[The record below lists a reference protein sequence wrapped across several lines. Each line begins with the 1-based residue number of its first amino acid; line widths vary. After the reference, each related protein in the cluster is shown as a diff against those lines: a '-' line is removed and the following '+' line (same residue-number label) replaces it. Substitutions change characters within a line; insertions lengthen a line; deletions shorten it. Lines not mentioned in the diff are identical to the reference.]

1 MVRKSLDDMPYVVFV
16 SFIMKFI
23 GIKEVGNLSM
33 VSKRLNEVFDNNE
46 IWKILY
52 SRTRDLR
59 ITDDSVHIHMCHRNG
74 KKNME
79 KLSPIYWFPSTQ
91 QRTNRFID
99 GGFTGCPC
107 LTNIKSPDFNK
118 FLPLCIISNSHPEYK
133 DTTWVQEQTRNVQ
146 QHYYDYCKS
155 IHEELNKKDGFSTVN
170 LCRNLNHYIP
180 ETLKTD
186 EVKVNHKSFKK
197 ITLEKMNTKRKSK
210 IKKQTRDL
218 VNNENELSAK
228 KKEFQHLFEH
238 MKKLEQTITSEK
250 AVLDKDNNFKTKS
263 DLTISLINKKLYPKK
278 QKQKPI
284 QKTSDTLLRHA
295 DGFHKTPAEWQAKY
309 PNMPNPPGTMGFSRA
324 SGMSGW
330 IPKPKD
336 RWYRM
341 HSKEYNEYYYHNFCD
356 KKSEWT
362 EPKYWLDY

>member
-1 MVRKSLDDMPYVVFV
+1 MVRKSLDDVPYVVFV
-16 SFIMKFI
+16 NFIMKFI

-52 SRTRDLR
+52 SRTRGLR
-59 ITDDSVHIHMCHRNG
+59 ITDDSIHIHNCNRND
-74 KKNME
+74 KRNVE
-79 KLSPIYWFPSTQ
+79 KVAPIYWFPGTQ
-91 QRTNRFID
+91 QRTVSFMD
-99 GGFTGCPC
+99 GGFTGCRC
-107 LTNIKSPDFNK
+107 FLNIKYSDFNR
-118 FLPLCIISNSHPEYK
+118 FLPLCVVSNSHPEYK
-133 DTTWVQEQTRNVQ
+133 DTRYVQEQTSNVQ

-155 IHEELNKKDGFSTVN
+155 IHEDLNKKDGFSTVN
-170 LCRNLNHYIP
+170 LCRNLDHYIP

-197 ITLEKMNTKRKSK
+197 ITLEKINTKRKLK
-210 IKKQTRDL
+210 IKKQTSQL
-218 VNNENELSAK
+218 VKNENELSAK
-228 KKEFQHLFEH
+228 KNE
-238 MKKLEQTITSEK
+238 LERVLLKIRQLRQTITSEK

-263 DLTISLINKKLYPKK
+263 DLTISLIDKKLYPKK

-284 QKTSDTLLRHA
+284 QKTIENQG
-295 DGFHKTPAEWQAKY
+295 GFHKTPAEWQAKY

-330 IPKPKD
+330 IPKPED
-336 RWYRM
+336 RWFRIY
-341 HSKEYNEYYYHNFCD
+341 SKEYNEYYYHNFLS